1 MHDSFKTVCKIEQI
15 KNICALCPQW
25 VRLRLDVSKAAAH
38 ATQAGLQ
45 ILILQSTF
53 RTWWNKSNLQQLCD
67 AFTAIMQNSGVQLR
81 GGTKTLFK
89 RSWNLWARR
98 LMRITA
104 AKCKSRQGHHG
115 QVHSLFTAAWLTW
128 ECMQCAH
135 EHLNYWSR
143 WIKVIILHGSVTGWI
158 TFALEIA
165 VFSLGWRR
173 LCQRLIL
180 VSRLIW
186 TKSSRIS

>member
-1 MHDSFKTVCKIEQI
+1 MSKAASRCLQGRCTCNASRLTDLDPTEHLQDVVEQI
-15 KNICALCPQW
+15 KS
-25 VRLRLDVSKAAAH
+25 VK
-38 ATQAGLQ
+38 
-45 ILILQSTF
+45 
-53 RTWWNKSNLQQLCD
+53 QLCD